1 MNDFLKFIKINVF
14 LKEKNSRKDCILWS
28 FVFSIL
34 QLSLLH
40 SGGFVLG
47 FCKNDYLNTV
57 DALKNFLLTFCVV
70 LMTELFRAIVIFALK
85 KARFNKYVNYIF
97 TAISFAAFNF
107 VILLYSDV
115 YGDSTINFVMYG
127 FLALINSLL
136 LTALCYKS
144 GALASFL
151 FSFITEVLII
161 IIPFKPV
168 INEKMELFIKILL
181 CMIFLITLDCA
192 FSKESVG
199 KKRNYVS
206 RKLHNAFT
214 MAGVAALCFVIA
226 FICGFLSV
234 YPVSVA
240 TGSMDPE
247 IKIGD
252 VVIVSKNDKDISVG
266 DIIQFKRNGK
276 TVIHRII
283 SEQKQTENTVYIT
296 KGDANN
302 TADDG
307 YVTEDDIVGKVIY
320 SVPKIGYLTLWLH
333 S

>member
-14 LKEKNSRKDCILWS
+14 LKEKNSRKDCVLWS
-28 FVFSIL
+28 FVFSVL
-34 QLSLLH
+34 QLSLLY

-85 KARFNKYVNYIF
+85 KARFNKYTNCII
-97 TAISFAAFNF
+97 TAIAFAAFNF

-192 FSKESVG
+192 FSKESVD

-206 RKLHNAFT
+206 RKIHNAFT
-214 MAGVAALCFVIA
+214 MAGVAALS
-226 FICGFLSV
+226 L
-234 YPVSVA
+234 
-240 TGSMDPE
+240 
-247 IKIGD
+247 
-252 VVIVSKNDKDISVG
+252 
-266 DIIQFKRNGK
+266 
-276 TVIHRII
+276 IHI
-283 SEQKQTENTVYIT
+283 
-296 KGDANN
+296 
-302 TADDG
+302 
-307 YVTEDDIVGKVIY
+307 
-320 SVPKIGYLTLWLH
+320 
-333 S
+333 